1 LLILSHSDGSF
12 QLITLLCLALLSSQ
26 LDARLVRIRRI
37 RRLVGGSE
45 RDAQITDFR
54 VQPLDENGVFKY
66 AFKTSN
72 GIDVQAAG
80 SALETIGIFSYTS
93 PEGQDIETR
102 YIADELGF
110 HVVGRH
116 LPQPP
121 PTPSYI
127 LRSLEYIRT
136 HNEDGSP
143 KVHTL

>member
-1 LLILSHSDGSF
+1 MQLS
-12 QLITLLCLALLSSQ
+12 ITLLCVALLWCQ
-26 LDARLVRIRRI
+26 LDARLIRVRRI
-37 RRLVGGSE
+37 RRLVGQDE
-45 RDAQITDFR
+45 RYAEITDYR
-54 VQPLDENGVFKY
+54 VSPLDEQGIFKF

-93 PEGQDIETR
+93 PEGVPIETR

-110 HVVGRH
+110 HVVGKH

-121 PTPSYI
+121 PTPTYI

-136 HNEDGSP
+136 HNADGSL
-143 KVHTL
+143 KAHTL

>member
-1 LLILSHSDGSF
+1 MADKTPSWF
-12 QLITLLCLALLSSQ
+12 QLMGLLCLALIWVQ
-26 LDARLVRIRRI
+26 LDARLVRVRRI
-37 RRLVGGSE
+37 RRLVGGDE

-54 VQPLDENGVFKY
+54 VSPLDEEGVFKY

-80 SALETIGIFSYTS
+80 TALETIGIYSYTS
-93 PEGQDIETR
+93 PEGIPIETR

-121 PTPSYI
+121 PTPDYI

-136 HNEDGSP
+136 HTEDGKLKP
-143 KVHTL
+143 HVF

>member
-1 LLILSHSDGSF
+1 LMGLLV
-12 QLITLLCLALLSSQ
+12 LALAWVQ

-37 RRLVGGSE
+37 RRLVGGDE

-54 VQPLDENGVFKY
+54 VSPLDDEGVFKY

-80 SALETIGIFSYTS
+80 TALETIGIYSYTS
-93 PEGQDIETR
+93 PEGEPIETR

-121 PTPSYI
+121 PTPDYI

-136 HNEDGSP
+136 HTEDGKLKP
-143 KVHTL
+143 HVF

>member
-1 LLILSHSDGSF
+1 LIGLAF
-12 QLITLLCLALLSSQ
+12 LALAGMAQ
-26 LDARLVRIRRI
+26 VDARLVRVRRI
-37 RRLVGGSE
+37 RRLVGATSE
-45 RDAQITDFR
+45 QDAQITDFR
-54 VQPLDENGVFKY
+54 VSPSDDEGVFKY

-80 SALETIGIFSYTS
+80 SPLETIGIYSYIS
-93 PEGQDIETR
+93 PEGVPIETR

-121 PTPSYI
+121 PTPDYI

-136 HNEDGSP
+136 HTEDG
-143 KVHTL
+143 KLKKRDFF

>member
-1 LLILSHSDGSF
+1 MRYFLIGLVF
-12 QLITLLCLALLSSQ
+12 LALIWVEA
-26 LDARLVRIRRI
+26 DGRLVRVRRI
-37 RRLVGGSE
+37 RRLVGAGE

-54 VQPLDENGVFKY
+54 VSPSDDEGVFKY

-80 SALETIGIFSYTS
+80 SPLETIGIYSYTS
-93 PEGQDIETR
+93 PEGLPIETR

-121 PTPSYI
+121 PIPDYI

-136 HNEDGSP
+136 HTEDGKLKKP
-143 KVHTL
+143 QFF

>member
-1 LLILSHSDGSF
+1 MHKIF
-12 QLITLLCLALLSSQ
+12 TWLLCLALFGGFLCS
-26 LDARLVRIRRI
+26 ARLVRIRRI

-45 RDAQITDFR
+45 RDAQITDYR
-54 VQPLDENGVFKY
+54 VSPLDEEGVFKY

-80 SALETIGIFSYTS
+80 TALETIGIFKYTS
-93 PEGQDIETR
+93 PEGIPIETR

-121 PTPSYI
+121 PIPDYI
-127 LRSLEYIRT
+127 LRAQEYIRT
-136 HNEDGSP
+136 HTEDGKLRP
-143 KVHTL
+143 NVL

>member
-1 LLILSHSDGSF
+1 MRNF
-12 QLITLLCLALLSSQ
+12 LITWLCLALFCGQ
-26 LDARLVRIRRI
+26 LDGRLVRIRRI
-37 RRLVGGSE
+37 RRLVGDHSE
-45 RDAQITDFR
+45 RDAQITDYR
-54 VQPLDENGVFKY
+54 VSPLDEEGVFKF
-66 AFKTSN
+66 AFRTSN

-80 SALETIGIFSYTS
+80 SALETIGLFSYTS
-93 PEGQDIETR
+93 PEGVPIETR

-143 KVHTL
+143 KARLL

>member
-1 LLILSHSDGSF
+1 MRYFIIALLG
-12 QLITLLCLALLSSQ
+12 LALLWPES
-26 LDARLVRIRRI
+26 DAKLVRIRRI
-37 RRLVGGSE
+37 RRLVGSSE
-45 RDAQITDFR
+45 RDAQITDYR
-54 VQPLDENGVFKY
+54 VSPLDEQGVFKY

-80 SALETIGIFSYTS
+80 TALETIGIYTYIS
-93 PEGQDIETR
+93 PEGQTIETR

-121 PTPSYI
+121 PIPDYI

-136 HNEDGSP
+136 HTEDGKLKP
-143 KVHTL
+143 NVF

>member
-1 LLILSHSDGSF
+1 MRNFLLI
-12 QLITLLCLALLSSQ
+12 TWLCLALLGSQ
-26 LDARLVRIRRI
+26 LDARLVRVRRI
-37 RRLVGGSE
+37 RRLVGQSE
-45 RDAQITDFR
+45 RYAQITDYR
-54 VQPLDENGVFKY
+54 VSPLDEQGIFKF

-72 GIDVQAAG
+72 GIDVQTAG

-93 PEGQDIETR
+93 PEGVPIETR

-110 HVVGRH
+110 HVVGKH
-116 LPQPP
+116 LPRPP

-143 KVHTL
+143 KAPTL

>member
-1 LLILSHSDGSF
+1 MRQFLILM
-12 QLITLLCLALLSSQ
+12 LTMALLWSV
-26 LDARLVRIRRI
+26 LDAARLVRIRRI
-37 RRLVGGSE
+37 RRLVGASD

-54 VQPLDENGVFKY
+54 VSPLDDEGVFKF

-80 SALETIGIFSYTS
+80 NALETIGIFSYES
-93 PEGQDIETR
+93 PEGIPIETR

-121 PTPSYI
+121 PTPDYI

-136 HNEDGSP
+136 HTEDGKLKP
-143 KVHTL
+143 NVF

>member
-1 LLILSHSDGSF
+1 MRYFLVGWLVVLA
-12 QLITLLCLALLSSQ
+12 LITVVE

-37 RRLVGGSE
+37 RRLVGADE
-45 RDAQITDFR
+45 HDAQITDFR
-54 VQPLDENGVFKY
+54 VSPLDDEGVFKY

-80 SALETIGIFSYTS
+80 NALETIGIYSYTS
-93 PEGQDIETR
+93 PEGVPIETR

-121 PTPSYI
+121 PTPDYI

-136 HNEDGSP
+136 HTEDGKLKP
-143 KVHTL
+143 HVF

>member
-1 LLILSHSDGSF
+1 MRHFLI
-12 QLITLLCLALLSSQ
+12 CLAFFALIWVEV
-26 LDARLVRIRRI
+26 DARLVRVRRI
-37 RRLVGGSE
+37 RRLVGGDE

-54 VQPLDENGVFKY
+54 VSPSDDEGVFKY

-80 SALETIGIFSYTS
+80 SPLETIGIFSYTS
-93 PEGQDIETR
+93 PEGVNIETR

-116 LPQPP
+116 LPKPP
-121 PTPSYI
+121 PTPDYI

-136 HNEDGSP
+136 HTEDGKLKNP
-143 KVHTL
+143 NFF